1 MPEKSLANL
10 IEDSIE
16 NQDLHLPVFNP
27 VATKVQE
34 LINSDD
40 YNGDD
45 LAAILEQDQAL
56 AAHILKISNS
66 AFYAGLNPV
75 KTVKEAAFRLG
86 ANSLNSVVMA
96 VTQKQMYKT
105 RVVQF
110 KTWVQQLWTHAL
122 GVAVAAKWLSENM
135 GFNSLAEEAFMAGL
149 LHDIGKLLHLRIIDE
164 LMVKQ
169 SLKGRISINLV
180 KEIMTDLHTE
190 HGKRYLEK
198 LNMPKTYPVVAGQHH
213 DPQVKGEHIILNL
226 VRLANLSCHKLG
238 IGMVKNP
245 DIMLSTTPE
254 AINLMA
260 KDIIL
265 AELQVN
271 LEEYIQSMN
280 NLV

>member
-1 MPEKSLANL
+1 
-10 IEDSIE
+10 
-16 NQDLHLPVFNP
+16 
-27 VATKVQE
+27 
-34 LINSDD
+34 
-40 YNGDD
+40 
-45 LAAILEQDQAL
+45 
-56 AAHILKISNS
+56 
-66 AFYAGLNPV
+66 
-75 KTVKEAAFRLG
+75 
-86 ANSLNSVVMA
+86 MA

-149 LHDIGKLLHLRIIDE
+149 LHDIGKLLQLRIIDE

-180 KEIMTDLHTE
+180 REILTDLHTV
-190 HGKRYLEK
+190 HGKRYLEN

-238 IGMVKNP
+238 IGMISNP

-271 LEEYIQSMN
+271 LDEYIQSMN